1 MDIETNI
8 AGYTVSITDAG
19 DCIYCDIE
27 KGRFSGS
34 LASVE
39 AEGVLYDCAM
49 EYTQP
54 ISRAALQQI
63 KAFALKHGY

>member
-8 AGYTVSITDAG
+8 AGYTVTVSDAG

-39 AEGVLYDCAM
+39 AEGLLYDPAM

-54 ISRAALQQI
+54 ISRSALQRI
-63 KAFALKHGY
+63 KAFAIKHGY